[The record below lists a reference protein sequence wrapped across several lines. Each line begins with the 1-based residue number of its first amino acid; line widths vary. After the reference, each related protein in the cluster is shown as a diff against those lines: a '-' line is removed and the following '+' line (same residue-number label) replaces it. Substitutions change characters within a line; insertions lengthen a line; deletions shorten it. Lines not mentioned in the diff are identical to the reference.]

1 MEVRCLLRDASA
13 FETVGK
19 GMQQHGPAKQL
30 PVVRIAS
37 IKNLTGPSIEL
48 AVVRIRLCVAGEI
61 GEVEVNLSSR
71 SEFNNRLLVGRTF
84 LADRILVDSSRT
96 RMHPGKCR
104 TTPK

>member
-1 MEVRCLLRDASA
+1 
-13 FETVGK
+13 
-19 GMQQHGPAKQL
+19 MQQHGPAKQL